1 MASTLHGRSTVGN
14 GEQQVLQ
21 QLEATRTRLIH
32 QYTAK
37 AVSEADVQNTFARVA
52 ARFADAR
59 VRAFVP
65 ILVERGVRA
74 ELDH

>member
-1 MASTLHGRSTVGN
+1 MASTLHGDSASGN
-14 GEQQVLQ
+14 GDQQILQ
-21 QLEATRTRLIH
+21 QLEATRARLIH

-37 AVSEADVQNTFARVA
+37 AVSEADVQDTFERVA
-52 ARFADAR
+52 QRFADAR